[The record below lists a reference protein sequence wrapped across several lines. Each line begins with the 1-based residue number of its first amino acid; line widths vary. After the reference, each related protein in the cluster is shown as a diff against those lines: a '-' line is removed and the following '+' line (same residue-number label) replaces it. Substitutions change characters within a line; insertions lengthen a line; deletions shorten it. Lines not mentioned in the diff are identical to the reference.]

1 MVLPGRVMILQVIV
15 PQKSCWGAHNGAQT
29 YELLFLCV
37 FNYCVSCVS
46 SLVSANVCES
56 MFGIR
61 CREKVDSW
69 AMGVILLSIMTRR
82 YPFFTSGD
90 KVSDSEALQQI
101 ATIFGYTAVTELG
114 LLLSTCS
121 KVP

>member
-1 MVLPGRVMILQVIV
+1 
-15 PQKSCWGAHNGAQT
+15 
-29 YELLFLCV
+29 
-37 FNYCVSCVS
+37 
-46 SLVSANVCES
+46 
-56 MFGIR
+56 MFGIHG
-61 CREKVDSW
+61 REKVDSW

-90 KVSDSEALQQI
+90 KLSDSEALQQI